1 MKLRFDNTVDDDEFF
16 VAKIRKIGK
25 SAEANIEIEIFFKE
39 TA

>member
-1 MKLRFDNTVDDDEFF
+1 MVRQLKLRFDNTV
-16 VAKIRKIGK
+16 AKIRKIDK